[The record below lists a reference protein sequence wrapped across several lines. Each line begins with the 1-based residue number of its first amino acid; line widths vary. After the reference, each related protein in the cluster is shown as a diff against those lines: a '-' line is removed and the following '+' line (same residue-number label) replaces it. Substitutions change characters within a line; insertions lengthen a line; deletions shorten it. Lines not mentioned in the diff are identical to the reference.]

1 MKKIPVTITLEGEL
15 DKKIRKLQAKIIN
28 ETNRNW
34 SYSAMMNLVVAEGLD
49 HFELDSKKI
58 SKKK

>member
-1 MKKIPVTITLEGEL
+1 MTITLEGEL
-15 DKKIRKLQAKIIN
+15 DKKIRKLQAKVIS

-34 SYSAMMNLVVAEGLD
+34 SYSAMMNLVIAEGLD
-49 HFELDSKKI
+49 HFELDTKRI